1 MDIKKWIEQI
11 KNSIDQ
17 SANTDFKK
25 YSSRLLSLLEE
36 VEGKNLSEAQK
47 LKLQTSISSYL
58 GNIKTEKEV
67 KRGLKKLKH
76 ALINKM
82 GFVTSDYYL
91 TLGIGFGVAIGTSLG
106 VSFGIPFENGIV
118 FGPMV
123 GVSIGI
129 IGGLIVGKMM
139 DKKKEEENMVLKN
152 L

>member
-1 MDIKKWIEQI
+1 MDLQKVIKQI
-11 KNSIDQ
+11 QNSIDE
-17 SANTDFKK
+17 SVSTDFKK
-25 YSSRLLSLLEE
+25 YSSRFLNLLEE
-36 VEGKNLSEAQK
+36 LESKNLSEDQK

-58 GNIKTEKEV
+58 ENIKTKKEV
-67 KRGLKKLKH
+67 KKGLKKLKH
-76 ALINKM
+76 VLIKL
-82 GFVTSDYYL
+82 GFVTPDYYL

-123 GVSIGI
+123 GAGIGI

-139 DKKKEEENMVLKN
+139 DNKKADENMVLKN

>member
-1 MDIKKWIEQI
+1 MDLKKMIKQI
-11 KNSIDQ
+11 QNSIDQ
-17 SANTDFKK
+17 SASTDFKK
-25 YSSRLLSLLEE
+25 YSSRLLNLLEE
-36 VEGKNLSEAQK
+36 VDSKNLSDVQK

-58 GNIKTEKEV
+58 ENIKTEKEV

-76 ALINKM
+76 ALINKL

-91 TLGIGFGVAIGTSLG
+91 TLGIGIGVAIGTSLG

-118 FGPMV
+118 YGPMV

-129 IGGLIVGKMM
+129 IGGLIVGKIM